1 MIRVL
6 LVDDEALLREGLRAI
21 LEVEDDMEIVAEA
34 TNGFEAVDAA
44 RTLSPDIVLMDVQMP
59 GMDGIEA
66 TRRVLKL
73 STSTRVIVL
82 TTFDRDEY
90 VYRALKAG
98 ASGFLLK
105 DLRRR
110 ELVGAIRDAADGS
123 TLLAPAVT
131 RRLIEH
137 FCGPSSRVVD
147 PTRALPELTPRERE
161 VLTLIG
167 KGLRNSEIGA
177 QLYLGENTV
186 KTHVGRIL
194 SKLGLRDRVQ
204 AVIVAYETGLVTP
217 AGAPND
223 EPARQDSP

>member
-1 MIRVL
+1 MIRIL

-21 LEVEDDMEIVAEA
+21 LEVEDDIEIVGEA

-44 RTLSPDIVLMDVQMP
+44 RTLSPDVVLMDVQMP

-66 TRRVLKL
+66 TRRVLKAH
-73 STSTRVIVL
+73 TSIRVIVL
-82 TTFDRDEY
+82 TTFDRNEY
-90 VYRALKAG
+90 VYEALKAG

-110 ELVGAIRDAADGS
+110 ELVAAIRDAADGS

-131 RRLIEH
+131 RRLIEQ
-137 FCGPSSRVVD
+137 FYGPGSRSVD
-147 PTRALPELTPRERE
+147 PTNALPELTAREKE

-167 KGLRNSEIGA
+167 RGLRNSEIGA

-217 AGAPND
+217 AR
-223 EPARQDSP
+223 EPR

>member
-6 LVDDEALLREGLRAI
+6 LADDEALLREGLRAI
-21 LEVEDDMEIVAEA
+21 LEVEDDIEILAEA
-34 TNGFEAVDAA
+34 ANGFEAVDAA
-44 RTLSPDIVLMDVQMP
+44 RTLAPDIVLMDVQMP

-66 TRRVLKL
+66 TRRVLKV

-82 TTFDRDEY
+82 TTFDRNEY
-90 VYRALKAG
+90 VYEALRAG

-105 DLRRR
+105 DLRRS

-131 RRLIEH
+131 RRLIEQ
-137 FCGPSSRVVD
+137 FCGPGSRRVD
-147 PTRALPELTPRERE
+147 PATALPELTARERE

-177 QLYLGENTV
+177 QLFLGENTV
-186 KTHVGRIL
+186 KTHVARIL

-204 AVIVAYETGLVTP
+204 AVIVAYESGLVTP
-217 AGAPND
+217 AR
-223 EPARQDSP
+223 EP